1 MWKEKWVGPANL
13 DRASLRI
20 TGMDTYALVA
30 AVLLQV
36 ITGLYGSV
44 PEPDES
50 NERIKYPA
58 LQRFM
63 YESQMFLS
71 SVSVVCSTY
80 TMVMFLL
87 CKIYTVMALGMYKDV
102 SYDLFQQNT
111 ARFRLRAFW
120 SLIIAMHSFLVSFAM
135 NLFTRVKGKRGLFL
149 CVVTMM
155 GIAPVVYDWK
165 IIYEVAERYVYK
177 SEVLSVHSASA
188 APQDLEAALA
198 NWNIGLD
205 DAGAGAF
212 AGPLRFDNGD
222 PGGCH
227 PPPSGSF
234 DLEPAKMGGAADDL
248 LARIERLERIV
259 EDHGKRL
266 DDVAPRGGRRDA
278 RRGETTPPINAAK
291 APVNRAS
298 SAAANRRAGSRSPD
312 VPRATPILAT
322 SPRALRAPGV
332 YVCGGHASGVTLGAT
347 SRLNSVTGIWEPMP
361 SMPTPRHGCCAAS
374 MVGIIYVVGGANESA
389 LPLDIVERFDPAGGS
404 WETLPPMPTP

>member
-1 MWKEKWVGPANL
+1 MSMGDSRAAGKSKKKERPVNIERGALDAKWTPVRQVLHIGRYLAMWKEKWVGPANL

-50 NERIKYPA
+50 NERIKFPA

-63 YESQMFLS
+63 YEAQMFLS
-71 SVSVVCSTY
+71 GISVVCSTY

-102 SYDLFQQNT
+102 SYDLFNQET

-177 SEVLSVHSASA
+177 
-188 APQDLEAALA
+188 
-198 NWNIGLD
+198 
-205 DAGAGAF
+205 
-212 AGPLRFDNGD
+212 
-222 PGGCH
+222 
-227 PPPSGSF
+227 
-234 DLEPAKMGGAADDL
+234 
-248 LARIERLERIV
+248 
-259 EDHGKRL
+259 
-266 DDVAPRGGRRDA
+266 
-278 RRGETTPPINAAK
+278 
-291 APVNRAS
+291 
-298 SAAANRRAGSRSPD
+298 
-312 VPRATPILAT
+312 
-322 SPRALRAPGV
+322 
-332 YVCGGHASGVTLGAT
+332 
-347 SRLNSVTGIWEPMP
+347 
-361 SMPTPRHGCCAAS
+361 
-374 MVGIIYVVGGANESA
+374 
-389 LPLDIVERFDPAGGS
+389 
-404 WETLPPMPTP
+404 